1 MGLRHELLFLDCEA
15 LLDWNL
21 SDFRGGVKLRENEV
35 LDSGVKAD
43 PREHVWTGD
52 YQKNHWVYKLS
63 GV

>member
-1 MGLRHELLFLDCEA
+1 MNCCFLTVKLC
-15 LLDWNL
+15 LTGIFLTSGVW
-21 SDFRGGVKLRENEV
+21 VKLRENEV